1 MKKKIELETGVF
13 LHLTDKT
20 NDVAGVL
27 QAVREKV
34 QRILLGIPDAI
45 PAQTGGAERS
55 PRTAEKPLGA
65 VTRKGNLAAPSGAA
79 LAEISGAALAEISG
93 AALAD
98 ISGAAPIPVPGLARG
113 AVLPANRPF
122 LAVVGDQRDG
132 VNVEAPLTTI
142 QEAVALVMED
152 QTQALT
158 AGLEANLSVARDI
171 LDAVLGIRIG
181 DEIIAQASE
190 RYYRTKAVAEGGIL

>member
-55 PRTAEKPLGA
+55 HRTAEKPLGA

-79 LAEISGAALAEISG
+79 LAEISGATLAGISG
-93 AALAD
+93 T
-98 ISGAAPIPVPGLARG
+98 APVPVPGLARG

-158 AGLEANLSVARDI
+158 AGMEANLSVARDI

>member
-1 MKKKIELETGVF
+1 MKKKIEWETGVF

-20 NDVAGVL
+20 NDVAGAL

-34 QRILLGIPDAI
+34 QRILLGIPAVL
-45 PAQTGGAERS
+45 PVKTGMSENA
-55 PRTAEKPLGA
+55 PQIAEKPLGT
-65 VTRKGNLAAPSGAA
+65 VTQSPALTASSGVA
-79 LAEISGAALAEISG
+79 LSALSGLS
-93 AALAD
+93 
-98 ISGAAPIPVPGLARG
+98 PIPVPGLARG

-122 LAVVGDQRDG
+122 LAVVGDQREG

-158 AGLEANLSVARDI
+158 AGMEANLSVARDI

-181 DEIIAQASE
+181 DEMIAQASE
-190 RYYRTKAVAEGGIL
+190 RYYREKAVAEGGIL

>member
-34 QRILLGIPDAI
+34 QCILMGIPDTL
-45 PAQTGGAERS
+45 PAQTGGGENA
-55 PRTAEKPLGA
+55 PQTAEKPLGA
-65 VTRKGNLAAPSGAA
+65 VTRKGILAAPSDVAFSA
-79 LAEISGAALAEISG
+79 LSGT
-93 AALAD
+93 
-98 ISGAAPIPVPGLARG
+98 APIPVPGLARG

-122 LAVVGDQRDG
+122 LAVVGDQKDG

-158 AGLEANLSVARDI
+158 AGMEANLSVARDI